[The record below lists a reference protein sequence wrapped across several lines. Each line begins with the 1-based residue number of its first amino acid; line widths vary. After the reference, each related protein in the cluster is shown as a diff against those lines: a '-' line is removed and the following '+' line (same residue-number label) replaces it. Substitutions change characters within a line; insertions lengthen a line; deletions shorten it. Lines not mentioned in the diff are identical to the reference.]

1 MLQLTLFSATNT
13 TLASSRRPAIMT
25 YRSPLLER
33 INTLVRAPLLVSG
46 WQRQEEI
53 LSVVLLKDVVLAS
66 RVRTASVSIDVPSSS
81 AATTID
87 VYDVAVEFRA
97 RFTGVRWL
105 MLNYR
110 ITTFLVAT
118 TIFWG
123 IEVVF
128 MTLVWWGVYSYFAA
142 GRKLVRL
149 DDNDEDE
156 GDDERLRRTGYPS
169 PTPTP
174 GLEEE
179 QAAEELYA
187 DDEVSS
193 SEEEIVVDVGDSGL
207 GSMSESAGSTARARA
222 AGEGLQRRR
231 PGVGN

>member
-1 MLQLTLFSATNT
+1 
-13 TLASSRRPAIMT
+13 MT

-66 RVRTASVSIDVPSSS
+66 RVRTASVSIDAPSSS

-87 VYDVAVEFRA
+87 VYDVAVEFQA

-118 TIFWG
+118 AIFWG

-128 MTLVWWGVYSYFAA
+128 MALVWWGVYSYFAA
-142 GRKLVRL
+142 GGRLVRL

-156 GDDERLRRTGYPS
+156 EDDERLRRTGHPS
-169 PTPTP
+169 PSPSPPP

-179 QAAEELYA
+179 QVAEELYA

-193 SEEEIVVDVGDSGL
+193 SEEEMVVDVGDSGL
-207 GSMSESAGSTARARA
+207 GSTSESAGSTARARA

-231 PGVGN
+231 LGVGN

>member
-1 MLQLTLFSATNT
+1 MLQLKLLSATNT

-33 INTLVRAPLLVSG
+33 IDTLVRAPLLVSG

-53 LSVVLLKDVVLAS
+53 ISVVLLEDVVLAS
-66 RVRTASVSIDVPSSS
+66 RVRTASVSIDAPSSS
-81 AATTID
+81 TTTTID

-110 ITTFLVAT
+110 VTTFLVAT
-118 TIFWG
+118 ALFWG

-128 MTLVWWGVYSYFAA
+128 MTLVWWGVYSYFAS

-156 GDDERLRRTGYPS
+156 RGDERLRRTGYPS
-169 PTPTP
+169 PSPSL

-207 GSMSESAGSTARARA
+207 GSTSESAGSTARARV

>member
-1 MLQLTLFSATNT
+1 MVQLTLLSATNT

-33 INTLVRAPLLVSG
+33 IDTLVRAPLLISG

-53 LSVVLLKDVVLAS
+53 LSVVLLEDVVLAS
-66 RVRTASVSIDVPSSS
+66 RVRTASVSIDAPSSS
-81 AATTID
+81 TIG
-87 VYDVAVEFRA
+87 VYDIAVEFRA

-105 MLNYR
+105 MHNYR

-118 TIFWG
+118 ALFWS

-142 GRKLVRL
+142 GGELVPR
-149 DDNDEDE
+149 DDGEED
-156 GDDERLRRTGYPS
+156 RREDGGRRRRAGYPS
-169 PTPTP
+169 SSPTP

-179 QAAEELYA
+179 EERASEELYA

-193 SEEEIVVDVGDSGL
+193 SDEEVVVNVGDSGL
-207 GSMSESAGSTARARA
+207 GSTSESAGSTARAKA
-222 AGEGLQRRR
+222 TGEGLQRRR
-231 PGVGN
+231 SGAGN